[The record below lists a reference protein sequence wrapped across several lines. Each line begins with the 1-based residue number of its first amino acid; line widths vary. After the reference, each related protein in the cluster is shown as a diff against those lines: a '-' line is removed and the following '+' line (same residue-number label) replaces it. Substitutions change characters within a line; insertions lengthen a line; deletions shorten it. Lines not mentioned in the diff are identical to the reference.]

1 MCKMFGKKWIVS
13 VLAAGMIMPAMAQRI
28 IYSDPDKDDTRR
40 LNFEIVGKI
49 NGNFLIYKYVRNKSW
64 ITVLDNDM
72 KQLAREEQDYV
83 PANDRV
89 INVDFF
95 PYSDHAYMVYQYQKR
110 NVVYCMASRIDG
122 NGKKTG
128 DVIALDTTHIGF
140 AANNKIYS
148 VLSSEDKRRIGIFK
162 INSRNRRRKETF

>member
-1 MCKMFGKKWIVS
+1 MFGKKWIIS
-13 VLAAGMIMPAMAQRI
+13 VLAMSMIMPATAQKI

-40 LNFEIVGKI
+40 LKFEIIGKI

-72 KQLAREEQDYV
+72 KQIAREEQDYV

-95 PYSDHAYMVYQYQKR
+95 PYSVHAYMVY
-110 NVVYCMASRIDG
+110 
-122 NGKKTG
+122 
-128 DVIALDTTHIGF
+128 
-140 AANNKIYS
+140 
-148 VLSSEDKRRIGIFK
+148 
-162 INSRNRRRKETF
+162 